1 VRPVPPFTEEHE
13 LLRAEMRAFVETELR
28 PHAPQWEAAR
38 FFPNDVFTKLAA
50 RGWLGLKYGA
60 DADWVADAVLSEE
73 LARSGSG
80 GLAAGIGAHNG
91 IATPPIATFGSDAQ
105 RERWLAPAI
114 RGEKI
119 AALAITEPDT
129 GSDVASIRTRAEKV
143 DGGWVVNGQKVW
155 ISNAQNAQKILLL
168 ARTSARN
175 EDKPLDGMTLFF
187 TDLDRDRITVREI
200 EKLGRSAIDSNE
212 LFIENLEVGDDEV
225 VGQVGQG
232 FRYLID
238 GLNSERIVVGLE
250 GVGIGQAAL
259 ELAAKY
265 ANERVVFDRPIG
277 QNQAVAHPLADSWI
291 RLESARLMAM
301 HAAELY
307 DDHQKCGIQAAAA
320 KYLGAE
326 AGFDACDRAMSTHGG
341 YAYAKE
347 YHVERLWR
355 EARLLRNAP
364 LSQEMVLNYISTQAL
379 KLPRAY

>member
-1 VRPVPPFTEEHE
+1 MSTSGRRVDHQRPCRAGNVPAACRPSE
-13 LLRAEMRAFVETELR
+13 LLT
-28 PHAPQWEAAR
+28 
-38 FFPNDVFTKLAA
+38 
-50 RGWLGLKYGA
+50 
-60 DADWVADAVLSEE
+60 
-73 LARSGSG
+73 
-80 GLAAGIGAHNG
+80 
-91 IATPPIATFGSDAQ
+91 
-105 RERWLAPAI
+105 
-114 RGEKI
+114 
-119 AALAITEPDT
+119 
-129 GSDVASIRTRAEKV
+129 
-143 DGGWVVNGQKVW
+143 VNIDQ
-155 ISNAQNAQKILLL
+155 ILLL

-187 TDLDRDRITVREI
+187 TDLNRERITVREI

-212 LFIENLEVGDDEV
+212 LFIEDLEVSDDDV
-225 VGQVGQG
+225 VGEVGRG
-232 FRYLID
+232 FKYLIG

-259 ELAAKY
+259 ELATVY
-265 ANERVVFDRPIG
+265 ANDRVVFDRPIG

-307 DDHQKCGIQAAAA
+307 DDHQNCGIQAAAA

-364 LSQEMVLNYISTQAL
+364 FAQEMVLNYISTQAL

>member
-1 VRPVPPFTEEHE
+1 
-13 LLRAEMRAFVETELR
+13 MS
-28 PHAPQWEAAR
+28 
-38 FFPNDVFTKLAA
+38 
-50 RGWLGLKYGA
+50 
-60 DADWVADAVLSEE
+60 WV
-73 LARSGSG
+73 RSG
-80 GLAAGIGAHNG
+80 
-91 IATPPIATFGSDAQ
+91 
-105 RERWLAPAI
+105 E
-114 RGEKI
+114 
-119 AALAITEPDT
+119 
-129 GSDVASIRTRAEKV
+129 
-143 DGGWVVNGQKVW
+143 
-155 ISNAQNAQKILLL
+155 
-168 ARTSARN
+168 
-175 EDKPLDGMTLFF
+175 
-187 TDLDRDRITVREI
+187 
-200 EKLGRSAIDSNE
+200 
-212 LFIENLEVGDDEV
+212 
-225 VGQVGQG
+225 G

-259 ELAAKY
+259 ELATKY
-265 ANERVVFDRPIG
+265 ANDRVVFDRPIG

-307 DDHQKCGIQAAAA
+307 DDHQNCGIQAAAA

-364 LSQEMVLNYISTQAL
+364 FAQEMVLNYISTQAL